1 MDDKPIFCTKH
12 YYYYYFN
19 RYHLQALRHLYVLAA
34 EPRIILPR
42 DIDTGQY
49 CYATIHLTFE
59 NDKETDG
66 QEISLQAPCLL
77 PQLRSLKKIEL
88 KDSRYWKITFV
99 KHHNWQQLENML
111 ERHDF
116 LSIKQRAGCLS
127 YLEDPHVKRY
137 FKKIYARLHVF
148 YLDIFFGKSLMS
160 FISFHIGF

>member
-1 MDDKPIFCTKH
+1 M
-12 YYYYYFN
+12 
-19 RYHLQALRHLYVLAA
+19 RHLYVLAA

-59 NDKETDG
+59 SDKEAEG

-77 PQLRSLKKIEL
+77 PQLCSLKKIEL
-88 KDSRYWKITFV
+88 KDSRYWKITFL

-127 YLEDPHVKRY
+127 YLEDPHVKHY
-137 FKKIYARLHVF
+137 YLKKYLKCILYVF
-148 YLDIFFGKSLMS
+148 YKTCKY
-160 FISFHIGF
+160 FILFSRVLEA